1 MTVTAARAPL
11 PIHPP
16 VPLTCN
22 NTKTVVAPREFRDW
36 LGALRDQ
43 AELLRAAGY
52 FVMVPALML
61 SLTREVLSGTGIA
74 YGGQDCAAE
83 SESVTGETP
92 ASHLADFGCT
102 CVMLGQQQRRQLRG
116 EDDTTVA
123 AKAARAGEAGLVPVV
138 CAGEAER
145 CSPAEAA
152 ETVVAQ
158 VRPVMDQ
165 LPATAP
171 LVVLYEPHWASPAH
185 QAADARHVGAVQR
198 GLDALRAGRP
208 GVVRTLYGGAVTP
221 GTWTALR
228 DGTHLDGLHLGR
240 AGIDAA
246 VRAAV
251 VSEILADPPAG
262 RAGGD
267 GSVS

>member
-1 MTVTAARAPL
+1 MTAARAPL

-116 EDDTTVA
+116 EDSATVA

-138 CAGEAER
+138 CAGEAEH
-145 CSPAEAA
+145 CPPAEAA
-152 ETVVAQ
+152 ETV
-158 VRPVMDQ
+158 
-165 LPATAP
+165 ATRRHP
-171 LVVLYEPHWASPAH
+171 PRRTPPGKSRDRRRGPRSGG
-185 QAADARHVGAVQR
+185 QRDPRRSARRKGR
-198 GLDALRAGRP
+198 RRRLRLLTGR
-208 GVVRTLYGGAVTP
+208 R
-221 GTWTALR
+221 
-228 DGTHLDGLHLGR
+228 
-240 AGIDAA
+240 
-246 VRAAV
+246 
-251 VSEILADPPAG
+251 
-262 RAGGD
+262 
-267 GSVS
+267 